1 MEIKEVSWRGL
12 CIHQVE
18 SHSEQRPGVNR
29 GPPHFRQDF
38 AVPNFDTGTR
48 EAAAEGKGKIFSA
61 QYMLIRG
68 HRYR

>member
-1 MEIKEVSWRGL
+1 M
-12 CIHQVE
+12 E

-48 EAAAEGKGKIFSA
+48 EAAAEGKGKIVSA

-68 HRYR
+68 HTYR